1 MKSDNWLMEKIIE
14 ESLKNKDISYMRIL
28 IQEGMSDE
36 EILANLRKRMFFNS
50 TGMRAYIRQE
60 KIRALMLKLSY
71 RIHWVL
77 LLPLTKKWLKEK
89 EILIRWK
96 EGKHCNKIVEKTKE
110 LRRNLLDAKYNK
122 TKFDC
127 LSTGDIPEDIMCIIE
142 NAAEDLLIQIE
153 EEENNEFLKS
163 KRNRDSFNH
172 ADFLSLEKKLQGKD
186 NHKGKTAKGLRKRE
200 LESKSDGSE
209 QAIDILFF
217 KGGLVAKKQ

>member
-1 MKSDNWLMEKIIE
+1 
-14 ESLKNKDISYMRIL
+14 
-28 IQEGMSDE
+28 
-36 EILANLRKRMFFNS
+36 
-50 TGMRAYIRQE
+50 
-60 KIRALMLKLSY
+60 MLKLSY

-142 NAAEDLLIQIE
+142 NAEKICSYK
-153 EEENNEFLKS
+153 LK
-163 KRNRDSFNH
+163 KRKIMNF
-172 ADFLSLEKKLQGKD
+172 
-186 NHKGKTAKGLRKRE
+186 
-200 LESKSDGSE
+200 
-209 QAIDILFF
+209 
-217 KGGLVAKKQ
+217 

>member
-1 MKSDNWLMEKIIE
+1 MEKIIE

-36 EILANLRKRMFFNS
+36 KILADLRKRMFLNS

-60 KIRALMLKLSY
+60 KVRALMLKLSY
-71 RIHWVL
+71 RIHWVI
-77 LLPLTKKWLKEK
+77 LLPLIKKWLKEK

-127 LSTGDIPEDIMCIIE
+127 LSTGDIPEDIVCIIE

-163 KRNRDSFNH
+163 KRN
-172 ADFLSLEKKLQGKD
+172 
-186 NHKGKTAKGLRKRE
+186 
-200 LESKSDGSE
+200 
-209 QAIDILFF
+209 
-217 KGGLVAKKQ
+217 